1 MKKNKIIFL
10 VGNDYVQNL
19 KNIRIKN
26 FLIIVANDKEFLTN
40 NLKKKYKD
48 HFKDRVSFIK
58 YSQLKRILDRQNG
71 QVIISLS
78 WRRFISKQIY
88 SKFKHAINIHPAILP
103 KYKGVHPLP
112 LIITNNEKVHGITA
126 HLIEEKIDEGKIIMI
141 KKFKINKFSTN
152 ESLQDLYNKHLPKFI
167 LTLLKRINDK
177 KIRFTKPKKIKI
189 KYFAKKRKPEDSL
202 VDGNKSLFNSYD
214 IIRAANQK
222 KYPPYFIVHG
232 QKVFISLSRRLPS
245 SKKDNKYDI

>member
-19 KNIRIKN
+19 KNIKIKN

-58 YSQLKRILDRQNG
+58 YSQLNRILDRESG
-71 QVIISLS
+71 QIIISLS
-78 WRRFISKQIY
+78 WRRFISKKIY

-126 HLIEEKIDEGKIIMI
+126 HLIEEKIDEGKI
-141 KKFKINKFSTN
+141 
-152 ESLQDLYNKHLPKFI
+152 
-167 LTLLKRINDK
+167 NDK
-177 KIRFTKPKKIKI
+177 KIRYTKTKKIKI